1 MQSLNIVFVMSVL
14 NKFLS
19 KPSYDVTVMNDLALG
34 GAPLLRAYYVP
45 VYLKQSRWHKFVD
58 AAKTDKIK
66 KVTYQIYVFT
76 ITVDTMYYFQSVTDC
91 KLEMWI
97 H

>member
-19 KPSYDVTVMNDLALG
+19 KPSYDVTVKNDLALG

-45 VYLKQSRWHKFVD
+45 VYPCQE
-58 AAKTDKIK
+58 
-66 KVTYQIYVFT
+66 TY
-76 ITVDTMYYFQSVTDC
+76 
-91 KLEMWI
+91 K
-97 H
+97 